1 MAILG
6 IGVDLVHLPRIAAA
20 LSRHPS
26 RFPARILS
34 PSELSDWRK
43 LETAAAAER
52 VRFLAVRWAVKEA
65 AYKALSAAYRPVWH
79 ELTYAHGPAG
89 RPILQYRPKEG
100 FPHPANGMEDAV
112 SEMKVRKPSEGLGAP
127 APRLKALHTSVSHDG
142 EYAIANVLAE
152 VHDT

>member
-6 IGVDLVHLPRIAAA
+6 IGVDLVHIPRIAAA

-34 PSELSDWRK
+34 PSELADWCQ
-43 LETAAAAER
+43 LASATASER

-79 ELTYAHGPAG
+79 ELSYAHGLAG
-89 RPILQYRPKEG
+89 RPMLRYEPGRDSR
-100 FPHPANGMEDAV
+100 A
-112 SEMKVRKPSEGLGAP
+112 S

-152 VHDT
+152 GAPSIDVAHPRRRLNACRRSV

>member
-1 MAILG
+1 MAIFG
-6 IGVDLVHLPRIAAA
+6 IGVDLVQLPRIAAA

-34 PSELSDWRK
+34 PSELSDWRQYASA
-43 LETAAAAER
+43 TAAER

-89 RPILQYRPKEG
+89 RPMLQYQPKEG
-100 FPHPANGMEDAV
+100 FPHPAGGMEDAV
-112 SEMKVRKPSEGLGAP
+112 SEMKARRVGDGLGAP
-127 APRLKALHTSVSHDG
+127 TPRLKALHTSVSHDG

>member
-34 PSELSDWRK
+34 PSELSDWRQYASA
-43 LETAAAAER
+43 TAAER

-79 ELTYAHGPAG
+79 ELTYTHGPAG
-89 RPILQYRPKEG
+89 RPMLQYQPKE
-100 FPHPANGMEDAV
+100 
-112 SEMKVRKPSEGLGAP
+112 AP
-127 APRLKALHTSVSHDG
+127 TPRLKALHTSVSHDG

-152 VHDT
+152 EGGGCNWCALAKAPPFARPRAGLKA